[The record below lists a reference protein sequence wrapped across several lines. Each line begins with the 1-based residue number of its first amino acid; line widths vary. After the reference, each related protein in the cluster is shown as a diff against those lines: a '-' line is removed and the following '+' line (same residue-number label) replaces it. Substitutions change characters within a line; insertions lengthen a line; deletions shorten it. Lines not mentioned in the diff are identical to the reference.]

1 MKNIKEEHVVARTQR
16 YKKIEK
22 KVASKT
28 SNAFFS
34 FFRMIKHAG
43 QHIFKVF
50 DSKLTIMIV
59 PHSQSK
65 VINFQTNVFALALSA
80 VLVFGIVASFFYFDK
95 KVISSSAEI
104 SRLTSQNRE
113 TQASLDELRDENMN
127 LMQAAKRFQTSLSQS
142 LSLLGITDSSTVSR
156 ASISGSDLSSLFNT
170 QNTVTG
176 SVRETEDV
184 KQLTSYLENAVQP
197 VEQIGKMLESQNT
210 LFTEIP
216 SIWPLKNPNAHI
228 SQAFGANEHPITGQW
243 YVHKG
248 IDFSTFRSGDPVIA
262 TANGQIVTVGFDAS
276 YGNYVIIKH
285 KHGIYT
291 RYAHLMSASVAKGQ
305 FVSQRD
311 TIGYVGNTGV
321 STGPHLHYEVY
332 IGSSIVNPIQ
342 YINVKP
348 SN

>member
-1 MKNIKEEHVVARTQR
+1 M
-16 YKKIEK
+16 EK

-28 SNAFFS
+28 SNAVFS
-34 FFRMIKHAG
+34 FFGIIKNTAVSV
-43 QHIFKVF
+43 FKIL

-59 PHSQSK
+59 PHSQSR
-65 VINFQTNVFALALSA
+65 VINFQTNVFSLALGTT
-80 VLVFGIVASFFYFDK
+80 LVAGIVMSFFYFDRK
-95 KVISSSAEI
+95 AIKSTATITQ
-104 SRLTSQNRE
+104 LTTQNRE

-127 LMQAAKRFQTSLSQS
+127 LMQAAKRFQMSLSQS
-142 LSLLGITDSSTVSR
+142 LSLLGIAESSTTSR
-156 ASISGSDLSSLFNT
+156 TSISGSDLSSLFGT
-170 QNTVTG
+170 RDTITG
-176 SVRETEDV
+176 SLRETEDV

-228 SQAFGANEHPITGQW
+228 SMAFGANEHPITGQW
-243 YVHKG
+243 YIHKG
-248 IDFSTFRSGDPVIA
+248 IDFSTYRSGDAVIA
-262 TANGQIVTVGFDAS
+262 TANGQVVTVGYDAS

-291 RYAHLMSASVAKGQ
+291 RYAHLMYASVLKGQ

-321 STGPHLHYEVY
+321 TTGPHLHYEVH
-332 IGSSIVNPIQ
+332 IGSSIVNPAQ
-342 YINVKP
+342 YINVKF